1 MAIELSQNSAVEPQ
15 QQQQDELKKQVQ
27 QEMNGNGNEQ
37 AQGQEVMGMESEL
50 ELHRVCAGGNLD
62 EVRAVLSRGLEHL
75 EVLGMSIIPR
85 PF

>member
-1 MAIELSQNSAVEPQ
+1 MAIDLSQTPAVEP

-75 EVLGMSIIPR
+75 EVLGMSIIPC